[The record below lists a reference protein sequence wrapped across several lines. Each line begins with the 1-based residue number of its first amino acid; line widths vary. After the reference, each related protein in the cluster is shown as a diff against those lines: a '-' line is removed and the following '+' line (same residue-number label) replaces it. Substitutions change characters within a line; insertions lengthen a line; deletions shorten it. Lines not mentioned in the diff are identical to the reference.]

1 VRRRTPAGTSRRTG
15 RVPDAGRVIAE
26 VSAALR
32 ALYGS
37 LLPDGVLLRF
47 GPPAG
52 DGASALCFFLASIE
66 EDAQGVPADWADVRD
81 ERGRVLGRQ
90 PPPRRFDLLYL
101 VTAWAPEGS
110 PDGHRQEALLD
121 VVLAATVPGTRLS
134 QGLLSGDLAGP
145 GVSVLVRLAPRAARA
160 YAELG
165 LPPRT
170 VLGLTVNAPLIVPMS
185 TDVAAPAEQITL
197 GVDRAGPARPA
208 PDATSPLPPESRRW
222 RKSQIAEHPPVEHS
236 PAAEHS
242 SSVEQDPPGGER
254 APAGVPAGGA
264 VPRQQ
269 RTAKESHA
277 RRGEA
282 R

>member
-1 VRRRTPAGTSRRTG
+1 M
-15 RVPDAGRVIAE
+15 IAE
-26 VSAALR
+26 VSAALS
-32 ALYGS
+32 ALYGP
-37 LLPDGVLLRF
+37 LLPDGVSLRF
-47 GPPAG
+47 APPAG

-66 EDAQGVPADWADVRD
+66 EDTQGVPADWADVRD

-101 VTAWAPEGS
+101 VTAWAPDGS

-145 GVSVLVRLAPRAARA
+145 GVSVLVRLAPQAVRA
-160 YAELG
+160 YADLG

-170 VLGLTVNAPLIVPMS
+170 VLGLTVNAPLILPMS
-185 TDVAAPAEQITL
+185 ADVAAPAEQITL
-197 GVDRAGPARPA
+197 GVDRARPARPA
-208 PDATSPLPPESRRW
+208 PAATPPLAPEPRRW
-222 RKSQIAEHPPVEHS
+222 RKSRIAEHPPADDSSADDLSAV
-236 PAAEHS
+236 EHS

-254 APAGVPAGGA
+254 EPAGVPAAGT

-269 RTAKESHA
+269 RTAKEGHA